1 MKVLRFFSIIFIF
14 LLLVQSVFSLGKK
27 DKSTDNS
34 ENEPAKEE
42 KLPNESITL
51 DLLLDTKKQNPKN
64 HFNWKT
70 SSNSSKTSNSSSSTK
85 TENSYKDY
93 FDAVS
98 GASKLHSTKYFRDF
112 SLDSTKKNLRTPKGL
127 RNLCLYAVANP
138 EMLSNDNFSVKKEGK
153 KLTITFTHREN
164 LYKIETDEKGII
176 NVPNGFFIKVKEKP
190 ADTPK
195 TEPAE
200 SQNTEENSQQSAPEE
215 AQPAESAIEY
225 QKDEPPE
232 SVTAVFKG
240 KLTANLTNEGIFT
253 LKGKLKLEKREEP
266 KKSEAALTE
275 NTGTIETEKTLN

>member
-14 LLLVQSVFSLGKK
+14 LLLVQSVFPLGKK

-70 SSNSSKTSNSSSSTK
+70 SSNSSSTTK

-176 NVPNGFFIKVKEKP
+176 NVPNGFFIKLKEKS
-190 ADTPK
+190 ADTHK

-200 SQNTEENSQQSAPEE
+200 SQTPEENSQQSAPEE

-266 KKSEAALTE
+266 KKSEAATTE
-275 NTGTIETEKTLN
+275 NTGTTETEKTLN